1 MAVSFSQKSKEKI
14 EHLIKCYPNKRAP
27 LIPVL
32 TIAQEE
38 FGFLSEE
45 VKALVATTL
54 DLNLTEIQEVITF
67 YSQFKQKQIG
77 KIHFQVCKTLSCD
90 IAGGKSILEYLK
102 EKLGVEPNEVT
113 ADGQF
118 SYEGVECLASCDT
131 APAMFCQDKYVEK
144 LTKQEIDSILSSR
157 TL

>member
-1 MAVSFSQKSKEKI
+1 MSLSFSAENRAKIKE
-14 EHLIKCYPNKRAP
+14 LLKCYPDTRAP

-38 FGFLSEE
+38 FGYLTED
-45 VKALVATTL
+45 VKRLIAET
-54 DLNLTEIQEVITF
+54 LNLTLAEIQEVITF
-67 YSQFKQKQIG
+67 YSQFKEKPIG

-90 IAGGKSILEYLK
+90 LAGGKHILIYLK

-113 ADGQF
+113 SDGKF
-118 SYEGVECLASCDT
+118 SYEAVECLASCDT
-131 APAMFCQDKYVEK
+131 APALFCNGRYFEK
-144 LTKQEIDSILSSR
+144 LTKERIDSILETG